1 MLKNIFRAKVPN
13 SVKDVDSTPTTF
25 DQIIDRVLAHEG
37 GYVDDPDDPGGET
50 KYGISKKAYPKV
62 NIKGLT
68 KEDAKGIY
76 KKDYWD
82 RYKMEKLPP
91 ELRYIYYDMV
101 INMGIRNAG
110 KVLQKAANSKNSKAN
125 RVKIDGMV
133 GPATL
138 KAVKRVEAE
147 RLRSERVL
155 YYARLVIRKPVQYK
169 YWYGWFKRSIE
180 V

>member
-1 MLKNIFRAKVPN
+1 MLGNIFRAKVPD
-13 SVKDVDSTPTTF
+13 SVKDMDSTPTTF

-82 RYKMEKLPP
+82 RYKMENLPP

-101 INMGIRNAG
+101 VNMGIRNAG
-110 KVLQKAANSKNSKAN
+110 KVLQRAANNKNSKAN
-125 RVKIDGMV
+125 RIKIDGMV

-138 KAVKRVEAE
+138 KAVKIVEAE

-155 YYARLVIRKPVQYK
+155 YYAKLVIKKPIQYK